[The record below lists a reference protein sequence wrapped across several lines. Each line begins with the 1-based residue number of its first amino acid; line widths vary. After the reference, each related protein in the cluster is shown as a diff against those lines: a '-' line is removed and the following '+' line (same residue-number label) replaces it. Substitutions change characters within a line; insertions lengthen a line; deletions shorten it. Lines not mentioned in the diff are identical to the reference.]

1 MSFSRPNRSAATVTT
16 TRVKPAP
23 GSGIC
28 VTCLDGCEGPCEI
41 GRSALKGREMIY
53 PQPYGKVTA
62 GADKDYPI
70 DFSHFNIQG
79 TCVGAVG
86 VDADPDIATFP
97 AVDCTTAV
105 GADGGIKLDFPVFT
119 GAVGSTD
126 IARINWE
133 DMAVGAAISGVI
145 VVAGENICGMDP
157 AAEFENGKIARS
169 PEMERRIE
177 VYKRWY
183 DGKGGMIVQANVEDT
198 KLGVPEYVIEKL
210 GIEIFELK
218 WGQGAKD
225 IGGEVKLPSLER
237 ALELKKRGYIV
248 LPDPINPA
256 AQAAFKA
263 GGISEFERHS
273 RLGMVDE
280 AAFHKS
286 VEYLRK
292 VGAKYVTLKTGAYRP
307 ADLARAIKYSSDA
320 KIDLL
325 TIDGAGG
332 GTGMSPW
339 RMMNEWGIPTLE
351 LECLTY
357 QMCERLK
364 AKGSYIPPI
373 AIAGGLSLEDHIFKA
388 LALGAPYVK
397 AICLGRAIMTA
408 AMVGKTH
415 GKLMAEKMEL
425 EGEDIAEGYVK
436 LFAVGAQL
444 KERFGSDFDKLPAG
458 AIGMYSYIDRLRQG
472 LQQLMAGER
481 KFALKYIER
490 NDLVALTRDAA
501 DVSGIP
507 YVMDSDKEEID
518 NILG

>member
-1 MSFSRPNRSAATVTT
+1 MSLSKPNRSAATLTT
-16 TRVKPAP
+16 TRVEVAP
-23 GSGIC
+23 VSGLC

-53 PQPYGKVTA
+53 PQPFGKVTA
-62 GADKDYPI
+62 GSDKAYPADL
-70 DFSHFNIQG
+70 SHFSIQG

-86 VDADPDIATFP
+86 VEADPDIATFP
-97 AVDCTTAV
+97 AVDCATEL

-126 IARINWE
+126 IAQINWE
-133 DMAVGAAISGVI
+133 DMAVGAAISGVLI
-145 VVAGENICGMDP
+145 IAGENICGMDP
-157 AAEFENGKIARS
+157 QAEFSNGKIARS
-169 PEMERRIE
+169 PEMERR
-177 VYKRWY
+177 VDAFKQWY
-183 DGKGGMIVQANVEDT
+183 DGKGGIIVQANVEDT

-210 GIEIFELK
+210 GVEIFELK

-225 IGGEVKLPSLER
+225 IGGEVKLRSIER
-237 ALELKKRGYIV
+237 ALQLKERGYIV
-248 LPDPINPA
+248 LPDPTNPA
-256 AQAAFKA
+256 AQEAFKS
-263 GGISEFERHS
+263 GGISDFERHS

-280 AAFHKS
+280 EAFHK
-286 VEYLRK
+286 EAERLRNL
-292 VGAKYVTLKTGAYRP
+292 GAKYVTLKTGAYRA

-339 RMMNEWGIPTLE
+339 RMMCEWGIPTVQ

-357 QMCERLK
+357 QMCEKLK
-364 AKGSYIPPI
+364 AKGAYIPPI

-388 LALGAPYVK
+388 IALGAPYVK
-397 AICLGRAIMTA
+397 AICLGRALMTA

-425 EGEDIAEGYVK
+425 EGEDTEEGYLR
-436 LFAVGAQL
+436 LFAVGTQL
-444 KERFGSDFDKLPAG
+444 KDRFGSDFAKLPPG
-458 AIGMYSYIDRLRQG
+458 AIGMYSYIDRMRQG
-472 LQQLMAGER
+472 LQQLMAGAR
-481 KFALKYIER
+481 KFALEHIDR
-490 NDLVALTRDAA
+490 DDLVALTREAA

-507 YVMDSDKEEID
+507 YVMEHDLEEVDK
-518 NILG
+518 ILG